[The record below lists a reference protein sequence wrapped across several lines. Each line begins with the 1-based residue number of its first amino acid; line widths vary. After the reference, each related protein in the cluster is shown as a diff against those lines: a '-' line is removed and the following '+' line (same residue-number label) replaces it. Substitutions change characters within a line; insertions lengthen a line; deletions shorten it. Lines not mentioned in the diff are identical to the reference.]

1 MCRPIRSLTEGRGYD
16 ARNHR
21 LAVFG
26 GAGGQ
31 HACAIARTL
40 KINTVVIHKYSSIL
54 SAYGMAL
61 AEVVHESLEP
71 SSEVFSQESQ
81 PKLKERLAALEE
93 NVKKELLDQGFKE
106 ENLRYER
113 YLNMR
118 YRGTNTSLM
127 ILEPPSG
134 NFEEAFLEQHLTEFS
149 FTVPGR
155 PIFIDDLRVRGMAL
169 DGKIEEERSLVDQM
183 AEAKADIKPPGKPI
197 STAKV
202 YFSDT
207 GRVDAPVF
215 KLTKLGINS
224 NVSGPAII
232 LDATQTIVI
241 VPGATA
247 TILERHVILDVGVG
261 PPKAVEADVVDPVQL
276 SVFGHRF
283 MSIAEQMGRTLQRT
297 SVSLN
302 IKERLDFSCAI
313 FGPNGG
319 LVANGMSQL
328 LLSTSESPCR
338 RFFASSSCPRPPRL
352 NAECCTVSARGQLW
366 QTETGRRSGDKSPRY
381 VIERDDALM
390 DC

>member
-40 KINTVVIHKYSSIL
+40 KINTVVMHKYSSIL

-71 SSEVFSQESQ
+71 SSDVYSEQSL
-81 PKLKERLAALEE
+81 PGLKDRLDALQQK
-93 NVKKELLDQGFKE
+93 VRMELLSQGFTEK
-106 ENLRYER
+106 NLRFER

-118 YRGTNTSLM
+118 YKGTDTSLM

-134 NFEEAFLEQHLTEFS
+134 DFEKAFLQQHLTEFS

-155 PIFIDDLRVRGMAL
+155 PILIDDLRVRGMAL
-169 DGKIEEERSLVDQM
+169 DGKIEDEESLVDQIF
-183 AEAKADIKPPGKPI
+183 EAQKDVKTAGEPI

-202 YFSDT
+202 YFTDT
-207 GRVDAPVF
+207 GRVDTPIYR
-215 KLTKLGINS
+215 LGQLEIGS
-224 NVSGPAII
+224 LVPGPAII

-241 VPGATA
+241 VPGAQA
-247 TILERHVILDVGVG
+247 TILEKRVVVDVGVG
-261 PPKAVEADVVDPVQL
+261 APKAVEADVIDPIQL

-283 MSIAEQMGRTLQRT
+283 MSIAEQMGRTLQKT

-313 FGPNGG
+313 FGPDGG
-319 LVANGMSQL
+319 LVANGMFIHTTQL
-328 LLSTSESPCR
+328 QLNFWP
-338 RFFASSSCPRPPRL
+338 SC
-352 NAECCTVSARGQLW
+352 
-366 QTETGRRSGDKSPRY
+366 
-381 VIERDDALM
+381 
-390 DC
+390 

>member
-61 AEVVHESLEP
+61 AEVVHESSEP

-81 PKLKERLAALEE
+81 PKLIERLAALEE
-93 NVKKELLDQGFKE
+93 NVKRELLDQGFKE

-118 YRGTNTSLM
+118 YRGTDTSLM
-127 ILEPPSG
+127 ILEPPNG

-155 PIFIDDLRVRGMAL
+155 PILIDDLRVRGMAL
-169 DGKIEEERSLVDQM
+169 DGKIDEERSLVDQM
-183 AEAKADIKPPGKPI
+183 AEAQANIKPAGKPI
-197 STAKV
+197 STAEV

-207 GRVDAPVF
+207 GTAVTPVF
-215 KLTKLGINS
+215 KLTKLEVNS
-224 NVSGPAII
+224 TVPGPAII
-232 LDATQTIVI
+232 LDATQTIVV

-247 TILERHVILDVGVG
+247 TILERHVVLDVGVG
-261 PPKAVEADVVDPVQL
+261 APKAVSADVIDPVQL

-319 LVANGMSQL
+319 LVANGMPKL
-328 LLSTSESPCR
+328 VLSIPS
-338 RFFASSSCPRPPRL
+338 RPSDTPL
-352 NAECCTVSARGQLW
+352 C
-366 QTETGRRSGDKSPRY
+366 
-381 VIERDDALM
+381 
-390 DC
+390 